1 MSLMKKIAIA
11 AGVGLTAL
19 CLTVAW
25 AVHLEYVDE
34 TTMSHKVFIGDDCF
48 IIPPG
53 YGGGLGGRVGNTG
66 MALLMLRMQ
75 YPSLAPFRETK
86 EMHIQ
91 HPGQSQFDIFDLID
105 VSLQYK
111 ELNNVS
117 DEEIF
122 RRSTRYANPVKIG
135 TTPDGYDVYKIVT
148 DRLYSKDGGQHRI
161 VISCVQLSDD
171 DSGICHYIA
180 PLWEKDEGKEFY
192 DYALYLAF
200 SKKYIPHLDELVS
213 SVRQKVQSWHWCSI
227 PKVESFSLVQPPSPV
242 LRFPHASSL
251 EIPRWTRRDD
261 PPVFDTED
269 SP

>member
-1 MSLMKKIAIA
+1 MSMLKIITLTTVV
-11 AGVGLTAL
+11 GVTAL
-19 CLTVAW
+19 CLAGAW
-25 AVHLEYVDE
+25 AVHKHSVEE
-34 TTMSHKVFIGDDCF
+34 KTMSHQVLIGDDCF

-53 YGGGLGGRVGNTG
+53 YSSGQGGRVGNTG

-75 YPSLAPFRETK
+75 YPSLAPFRETR
-86 EMHIQ
+86 EMHTQ
-91 HPGQSQFDIFDLID
+91 HPGQSEFDTFDLID

-122 RRSTRYANPVKIG
+122 RRSTKYDNPVKIG

-148 DRLYSKDGGQHRI
+148 GRLYSKDAGQHRI

-192 DYALYLAF
+192 DYALNLAF

-213 SVRQKVQSWHWCSI
+213 SVRQKVQSWHRCAI
-227 PKVESFSLVQPPSPV
+227 PKVESFPTVKSSP
-242 LRFPHASSL
+242 A
-251 EIPRWTRRDD
+251 
-261 PPVFDTED
+261 
-269 SP
+269 